1 MEINKYFIPDIEDIR
16 VGYEFE
22 LIKYSS
28 NNYGLNKSECS
39 WTKHTLKKE
48 DIFSSGYKEDS
59 FLETCISYLDSKHL
73 RVPYLTKEQIEAEGW
88 VEKQLNSNE
97 QALKLYINKKG
108 YHLRLYENCIR
119 FSELMVGAGMMPC
132 WDKILFEGEI
142 KSINEFR
149 YICKLLKI

>member
-1 MEINKYFIPDIEDIR
+1 METNKYFVPDIEDVR
-16 VGYEFE
+16 VGYECQVLNNGSWDSIVINGINSDE
-22 LIKYSS
+22 DCIHTTDYS
-28 NNYGLNKSECS
+28 YYAGM
-39 WTKHTLKKE
+39 
-48 DIFSSGYKEDS
+48 SS
-59 FLETCISYLDSKHL
+59 L

-88 VEKQLNSNE
+88 TEKQLNNNE
-97 QALKLYINKKG
+97 QALKLYINEKG

-132 WDKILFEGEI
+132 WDRILFEGEC